1 MRFEGKSVIVTGA
14 GHGIGRAVAERFAS
28 EGAKVGV
35 NDIDPDAREGD
46 RRRDRRRPRSRCPA
60 TSAPRRTSSASSPT
74 AVDAHGP
81 IDVLVNNAALATYE
95 AVTRHFL
102 EGDSAWWN
110 RIIQTNLTSV
120 FLCSNAVAMSMA
132 KRRTGAIIHMSSGG
146 ASHAHRAMAAYD
158 TAKGGIEA
166 LTRAMALDLAP
177 YGVRVNFVVPGLIR
191 TYDISDELAAER
203 GQVVPLQRLGTADDM
218 AGPIVF
224 LASDDARY
232 MTGTGRR
239 GRRRRARPAAL
250 GAGRHLPGLPVPGR
264 AGRVGGPRGRHAR
277 ARGAARAARVRA
289 AAPPAACCS
298 RRSRA
303 RCAGP
308 TCTCGRASS
317 PGVPYPIIP
326 GHVSVGRVAETDGAL
341 DVDGN
346 PLARGPDRH
355 VPRRLRHVR
364 ALLVL
369 HRRPRHHPLP
379 APQGLRRHAVQ
390 RRRPARRVE
399 RVHPPQARRPRDP
412 AARDAGLA
420 RVHGRRVRDAD
431 RAARR
436 HARRDRVR

>member
-35 NDIDPDAREGD
+35 NDIDPARAEETVAAIGANAIALPGD
-46 RRRDRRRPRSRCPA
+46 VGSEEDVQRI
-60 TSAPRRTSSASSPT
+60 TST
-74 AVDAHGP
+74 AVEAHGP

-102 EGDSAWWN
+102 EGDAAWWN

-132 KRRTGAIIHMSSGG
+132 KRRTGAIIHLSSGG

-158 TAKGGIEA
+158 AAKGGIEA

-232 MTGTGRR
+232 MTGTG
-239 GRRRRARPAAL
+239 
-250 GAGRHLPGLPVPGR
+250 V
-264 AGRVGGPRGRHAR
+264 V
-277 ARGAARAARVRA
+277 
-289 AAPPAACCS
+289 
-298 RRSRA
+298 
-303 RCAGP
+303 
-308 TCTCGRASS
+308 
-317 PGVPYPIIP
+317 
-326 GHVSVGRVAETDGAL
+326 
-341 DVDGN
+341 VDG
-346 PLARGPDRH
+346 G
-355 VPRRLRHVR
+355 V
-364 ALLVL
+364 LVQQ
-369 HRRPRHHPLP
+369 RS
-379 APQGLRRHAVQ
+379 APVDIF
-390 RRRPARRVE
+390 PVSNFPE
-399 RVHPPQARRPRDP
+399 V
-412 AARDAGLA
+412 AAE
-420 RVHGRRVRDAD
+420 
-431 RAARR
+431 
-436 HARRDRVR
+436 

>member
-14 GHGIGRAVAERFAS
+14 GHGIGRAVAERFAG

-35 NDIDPDAREGD
+35 NDIDPDRANETVEAIGATAIALPGD
-46 RRRDRRRPRSRCPA
+46 VGSEEDVKRIVS
-60 TSAPRRTSSASSPT
+60 T

-232 MTGTGRR
+232 MTGTG
-239 GRRRRARPAAL
+239 L
-250 GAGRHLPGLPVPGR
+250 V
-264 AGRVGGPRGRHAR
+264 
-277 ARGAARAARVRA
+277 
-289 AAPPAACCS
+289 
-298 RRSRA
+298 
-303 RCAGP
+303 
-308 TCTCGRASS
+308 
-317 PGVPYPIIP
+317 
-326 GHVSVGRVAETDGAL
+326 
-341 DVDGN
+341 VDGGVLVQQRSA
-346 PLARGPDRH
+346 PVDIFPVSQYPD
-355 VPRRLRHVR
+355 VP
-364 ALLVL
+364 A
-369 HRRPRHHPLP
+369 
-379 APQGLRRHAVQ
+379 
-390 RRRPARRVE
+390 E
-399 RVHPPQARRPRDP
+399 
-412 AARDAGLA
+412 
-420 RVHGRRVRDAD
+420 
-431 RAARR
+431 
-436 HARRDRVR
+436 